1 MSKAICFKVAGLSK
15 RFGGLAANNDIHFFV
30 EEGEIVSVIGPNGAG
45 KSTLFNCVT
54 GFYKPD
60 SGNVFFYGK
69 DITRMRSDKVCKLG
83 IARTFQIVEVISEMT
98 VLENVTT
105 GALLRYR
112 RIKPAMEKAGEILTF
127 TGLYE
132 KRDFL
137 GTELTIADK
146 KRLEVSMALATQP
159 RLLMLDESMAGLNKV
174 ELREIIDLIRKIRN
188 EGMTLIIV
196 EHVMEA
202 VMQISDRIVV
212 LNSGKK
218 IMEGTPKEVC
228 SDREVIQA
236 YLGEKYCAIL
246 K

>member
-1 MSKAICFKVAGLSK
+1 MSKAICLKIDGLSK
-15 RFGGLAANNDIHFFV
+15 RFGGLAANDDIHFSV
-30 EEGEIVSVIGPNGAG
+30 EEGEIVSIIGPNGAG

-54 GFYKPD
+54 GFYKPE

-69 DITRMRSDKVCKLG
+69 DITRMRSDKVCNIG
-83 IARTFQIVEVISEMT
+83 IARTFQIVEVISDMT

-112 RIKPAMEKAGEILTF
+112 RIEPAVEKAGEILTF

-132 KRDFL
+132 KKDFL

-159 RLLMLDESMAGLNKV
+159 RLLMLDESMAGLTKV

-188 EGMTLIIV
+188 KGMTLIIV

-202 VMQISDRIVV
+202 VMQISDRVVV

-236 YLGEKYCAIL
+236 YLGEKYSAL
-246 K
+246 VK

>member
-1 MSKAICFKVAGLSK
+1 MNKAICLKVAGLSK

-60 SGNVFFYGK
+60 GGSVFFYGK

-83 IARTFQIVEVISEMT
+83 IARTFQIVQVIGEMT
-98 VLENVTT
+98 VFESVTT
-105 GALLRYR
+105 GALLRYH

-132 KRDFL
+132 KRDFR
-137 GTELTIADK
+137 GTDLTIADK

-159 RLLMLDESMAGLNKV
+159 RVLMLDESMAGLTKV
-174 ELREIIDLIRKIRN
+174 ELLEIIDLIRKIRN
-188 EGMTLIIV
+188 GGMTLIIV

-202 VMQISDRIVV
+202 VMQISDRVIV

-218 IMEGTPKEVC
+218 IMEGTPKEVS

-236 YLGEKYCAIL
+236 YLGEKYGAVL

>member
-1 MSKAICFKVAGLSK
+1 MNKAICLKVEGLSK
-15 RFGGLAANNDIHFFV
+15 RFGGLAANEDIHFTV

-60 SGNVFFYGK
+60 RGSVFFYGK
-69 DITRMRSDKVCKLG
+69 NITGMRSDRVCNLG

-112 RIKPAMEKAGEILTF
+112 RIKPAMEKAGEILTV
-127 TGLYE
+127 TGLYD
-132 KRDFL
+132 KRHFL

-146 KRLEVSMALATQP
+146 KRLEVSTALATEP
-159 RLLMLDESMAGLNKV
+159 RLLMLDESMAGLTKV
-174 ELREIIDLIRKIRN
+174 ELREIIDLIRKIRDK
-188 EGMTLIIV
+188 GMTLIIV

-202 VMQISDRIVV
+202 VMQISDRVVV

-236 YLGEKYCAIL
+236 YLGEKYSAL
-246 K
+246 VK

>member
-1 MSKAICFKVAGLSK
+1 MNKALCLNVAGLSK
-15 RFGGLAANNDIHFFV
+15 RFGGLAANNDIYFSV

-60 SGNVFFYGK
+60 GGHVSFFGK
-69 DITRMRSDKVCKLG
+69 DITRMRSDKVCNLG
-83 IARTFQIVEVISEMT
+83 IARTFQIVEVISDMT
-98 VLENVTT
+98 VLENVAT

-112 RIKPAMEKAGEILTF
+112 RIGPAMEKAGEILKF
-127 TGLYE
+127 AGLYE
-132 KRDFL
+132 KRNFL
-137 GTELTIADK
+137 ATELTIADK

-159 RLLMLDESMAGLNKV
+159 RLLMLDEAMAGLTKV
-174 ELREIIDLIRKIRN
+174 ELREILDLIRKIRD
-188 EGMTLIIV
+188 EGMTLVIV

-202 VMQISDRIVV
+202 VMQISDRVVV

-236 YLGEKYCAIL
+236 YLGEKYSAHL
-246 K
+246 E